1 MQNEQIEQ
9 IDSFQEKELREH
21 GAIEDDHLQMPG
33 EAKMKI
39 DLHCHSDASWDC
51 WTPLDLIPD
60 RCREMGIVVQAI
72 TDHNEIWGAKAL
84 EALVNSDP
92 QTDLTIIVGEEIST
106 AEGEIIGL
114 FLDEKIEEGLSPEET
129 VRRIKAQGGLVLLPH
144 GFDPLKRY
152 RLWPEA
158 RHRVVEDLDI
168 VETFNARI
176 SRPRWNEAAVEWS
189 LRNNLPMSAGTDA
202 HRLEDI
208 GSAWVEVP
216 YGQIDGPLDLLD
228 AIKDGVPVGDWTHP
242 VWAFIQ
248 KMWGQVRQLLEA

>member
-1 MQNEQIEQ
+1 
-9 IDSFQEKELREH
+9 
-21 GAIEDDHLQMPG
+21 
-33 EAKMKI
+33 
-39 DLHCHSDASWDC
+39 
-51 WTPLDLIPD
+51 
-60 RCREMGIVVQAI
+60 
-72 TDHNEIWGAKAL
+72 
-84 EALVNSDP
+84 
-92 QTDLTIIVGEEIST
+92 
-106 AEGEIIGL
+106 
-114 FLDEKIEEGLSPEET
+114 
-129 VRRIKAQGGLVLLPH
+129 
-144 GFDPLKRY
+144 
-152 RLWPEA
+152 
-158 RHRVVEDLDI
+158 VEDLDI